1 MENPSVINT
10 LRDNDKNVTYNVYA
24 YRALTRDELLHA
36 VAAYLRGR
44 RQPRNATVEIRT
56 TIGMTG

>member
-1 MENPSVINT
+1 MDAPAVSNT
-10 LRDNDKNVTYNVYA
+10 LRDNERNVTYTVYA